1 MAEGPSPS
9 ERVAA
14 SYKRLAA
21 SAATLSSASDEL
33 AKSISALDEALK
45 RLNLGVPAWQEIHGS
60 DNDGSGNFWSR
71 DIGYAK
77 IGGKWGIALRTTE
90 GNHNAP
96 EYDQIEEWL
105 FNDAP
110 RWLRIDAIDKI
121 PDLID
126 KLIAAAD
133 ETSIKI
139 KQKTEKAQELAAA
152 LSQAASDLVQQRRSA
167 LAANVQQR
175 KQGGRS

>member
-33 AKSISALDEALK
+33 AKSISALDAVLK
-45 RLNLGVPAWQEIHGS
+45 RLNLGISAWQQIHGS
-60 DNDGSGNFWSR
+60 EDAYGNYWSR

-77 IGGKWGIALRTTE
+77 VGGRWGIALRTTQ
-90 GNHNAP
+90 GNSNN
-96 EYDQIEEWL
+96 EDGDLEEWL

-110 RWLRIDAIDKI
+110 RWLRIDSIDKV

-126 KLIAAAD
+126 KLIAEAD
-133 ETSIKI
+133 DTSTKI
-139 KQKTEKAQELAAA
+139 KQKTGRAQELALA
-152 LSQAASDLVQQRRSA
+152 LNDAASEIA
-167 LAANVQQR
+167 QQR
-175 KQGGRS
+175 KAGGKA